1 VEDMAIARLDV
12 VVQVIL
18 IAMIATLDQIMS
30 IVAPVVC
37 PVLEPI
43 QAIASIIAQ
52 SLRLLP
58 SMDLEMVIGLSIKKQ
73 QQGRLLHR
81 SIWFALIQSHRVI
94 QQFFIWHS
102 RLPLVSEM
110 KCRRKLSFMSF
121 GIQEPVLQ

>member
-1 VEDMAIARLDV
+1 VEDMAIARLDM
-12 VVQVIL
+12 VVQVTL
-18 IAMIATLDQIMS
+18 IARIATLDQIML

-37 PVLEPI
+37 AVLKPI

-73 QQGRLLHR
+73 QQERLLHR
-81 SIWFALIQSHRVI
+81 SIWFALMQSHRVI
-94 QQFFIWHS
+94 QQFFVWHS
-102 RLPLVSEM
+102 RLPLISEM
-110 KCRRKLSFMSF
+110 KCRRKLSFVSF